1 MKKLNKTS
9 SFTNCTLTSQ
19 SCRNIHNIKSEKG
32 NLISYGNLNLTLT
45 IILNQN
51 DLIQNNIEWEKI
63 KNYNSLSFIKRN
75 TYLWPRIKLSSTNKT
90 LQILL
95 NVNKI
100 LEKKIKI
107 KHICFRKIKYQQNFD
122 SFKDFLNSVTN
133 TNGLYLDSHSICPC
147 ELSVQ
152 LRLRY
157 KDKRKLFVL
166 CGEKTPLDDDDD
178 DDGDYDMKEDDNV
191 LLEEGTNYDEIP
203 NWEDMNGG
211 LETFDIDEKMDDE
224 SYNPFIDI
232 PKEINNVNDFH
243 FIYFNYEDYN
253 GNPENTFGGKIT
265 MKYLYD
271 YFIYLRKY
279 YKNNKIVLNIGN
291 QISNFGIESRD
302 LLSITNI
309 AIFYERNKL
318 FQILNNIRN
327 EEDKIKREEEYFK
340 HYYNNKLKN
349 EEIQNYLEEE
359 DKRANLLEYLQQ
371 KASEKSMFDKN
382 NTSEQDE
389 IDLFPLFRNNRYNK
403 TLYSMKLKKK
413 KAITLEEEKK
423 VEIKDNKYFIPLTK
437 VEMFNYYKNDIIER
451 DLSMKPNEEKMII
464 VLDELSKLYIV
475 QFNKSYEKPF
485 IFDLDIKLYEPINV
499 HNIKKIMPFKDIIKK
514 NMEEYTIL
522 YIGYLLS
529 SLLSLSTN
537 DKKVSE
543 EAALFIG
550 YYGGQKILKEIV
562 KSKRDEI
569 SENSRPKN
577 DSFYMPNLNQEEIDN
592 LISQAEKRKKEIKF
606 ILDGNNKNIIK
617 LKLYNP
623 LLDKYAVSYLNN
635 DKNKNYFKKYGFIT
649 EQGKLLYDPVYR
661 ESLLIGKNEKKVKNE
676 KDLIK
681 TCHEIITKNNFKMKE
696 IECLNK
702 YKNKNERL
710 SKFIVGYKQ
719 KKPQYEIY
727 LKESKNPVLPKIKK
741 NGSFVTSE
749 FSSPIRMKSSGN
761 FKLKSVKK
769 KLNINI

>member
-1 MKKLNKTS
+1 
-9 SFTNCTLTSQ
+9 
-19 SCRNIHNIKSEKG
+19 
-32 NLISYGNLNLTLT
+32 
-45 IILNQN
+45 
-51 DLIQNNIEWEKI
+51 
-63 KNYNSLSFIKRN
+63 
-75 TYLWPRIKLSSTNKT
+75 
-90 LQILL
+90 
-95 NVNKI
+95 
-100 LEKKIKI
+100 
-107 KHICFRKIKYQQNFD
+107 
-122 SFKDFLNSVTN
+122 
-133 TNGLYLDSHSICPC
+133 
-147 ELSVQ
+147 
-152 LRLRY
+152 
-157 KDKRKLFVL
+157 
-166 CGEKTPLDDDDD
+166 
-178 DDGDYDMKEDDNV
+178 
-191 LLEEGTNYDEIP
+191 
-203 NWEDMNGG
+203 
-211 LETFDIDEKMDDE
+211 
-224 SYNPFIDI
+224 
-232 PKEINNVNDFH
+232 
-243 FIYFNYEDYN
+243 
-253 GNPENTFGGKIT
+253 
-265 MKYLYD
+265 
-271 YFIYLRKY
+271 
-279 YKNNKIVLNIGN
+279 
-291 QISNFGIESRD
+291 
-302 LLSITNI
+302 
-309 AIFYERNKL
+309 
-318 FQILNNIRN
+318 
-327 EEDKIKREEEYFK
+327 
-340 HYYNNKLKN
+340 
-349 EEIQNYLEEE
+349 
-359 DKRANLLEYLQQ
+359 
-371 KASEKSMFDKN
+371 MFDRN

-413 KAITLEEEKK
+413 KAITLKEEKK

-437 VEMFNYYKNDIIER
+437 VEMFNYYKDDIIER

-696 IECLNK
+696 IECLDR
-702 YKNKNERL
+702 YKNKNDKL
-710 SKFIVGYKQ
+710 NKFVIGFKQ
-719 KKPQYEIY
+719 KRPEYEIY
-727 LKESKNPVLPKIKK
+727 LSNIRSNKLPLIWQKYKTFNNITSPKRKNALSSNHNLNKNKIK
-741 NGSFVTSE
+741 
-749 FSSPIRMKSSGN
+749 
-761 FKLKSVKK
+761 
-769 KLNINI
+769 